1 MTDAW
6 YFAYGSNLSVDQKEL
21 RTGGI
26 RQAIRSQ
33 LPGFRLAFN
42 KRGSNGEVYA
52 NVLPEP
58 GQVVWGVIYLCNRAI
73 LREMDRHEGVSGG
86 HYERLAVQV
95 VTEQGEQGEAVTYV
109 AGDKFVCPEGIPS
122 DNYLTRIVS
131 GARQHRLPED
141 YIRQIERLAGR
152 SQT

>member
-26 RQAIRSQ
+26 RQAIRSH
-33 LPGFRLAFN
+33 LPGFRFAFN

-52 NVLPEP
+52 NLLPEP
-58 GQVVWGVIYLCNRAI
+58 GQLVWGVIYLCNRAT
-73 LREMDRHEGVSGG
+73 LREMARVDRHPGG
-86 HYERLAVQV
+86 HYERLTVQV
-95 VTEQGEQGEAVTYV
+95 LTEEGEQVQAVTHV
-109 AGDKFVCPEGIPS
+109 AGDKFVCPEGIPNN
-122 DNYLTRIVS
+122 DYLARIVS

-141 YIRQIERLAGR
+141 YIRQVERLAGR
-152 SQT
+152 PET